1 MLACYDASFA
11 SLLDESGLDIILVGD
26 SLGMVIKGHKTTLTV
41 KMQEMIY
48 HTRCVSSGVENSL
61 IMTDMP
67 FSSYQQSQ
75 QKAYANAAKLIE
87 AGAHLVKLEGNGW
100 ITETVE
106 FLANRDIPICCHIG
120 LLPQSIHKHGGYKL
134 QGVAVDEARR
144 LKQLSKDLEQ
154 SGAECLVLE
163 LVSKNV
169 AKQIRDSISIPAIGI
184 GSGPYLD
191 GQVLVLYDILGI
203 KTSQKPKF
211 AKDFLQTSGSIK
223 NCIEKFINSVKDG
236 SFPENKN

>member
-1 MLACYDASFA
+1 MKIIDLKNRKKNKDIITMLACYDASFA
-11 SLLDESGLDIILVGD
+11 NLLDESGLDIILVGD

-48 HTRCVSSGVENSL
+48 HTRCVSSGVKNSL

-106 FLANRDIPICCHIG
+106 FWLIEIFQFVATLA
-120 LLPQSIHKHGGYKL
+120 Y
-134 QGVAVDEARR
+134 
-144 LKQLSKDLEQ
+144 
-154 SGAECLVLE
+154 
-163 LVSKNV
+163 
-169 AKQIRDSISIPAIGI
+169 
-184 GSGPYLD
+184 YLN
-191 GQVLVLYDILGI
+191 Q
-203 KTSQKPKF
+203 
-211 AKDFLQTSGSIK
+211 
-223 NCIEKFINSVKDG
+223 FINMVVINFK
-236 SFPENKN
+236 E